1 MLTELLVSLG
11 DTALASWL
19 RQSSIGYP
27 LLSSAH
33 ILGIALLLGSVL
45 ILDLRLLGIT
55 DRGDLTMLA
64 PILSRFAACGLLLAL
79 VTGPLLFSVQPA
91 HYLANSAFL
100 LKLALLLLALLNI
113 LLVHRLPHWQ
123 ALLDGQ
129 RPTLFLKITALLSLL
144 LWLAILLAGRW
155 IAFV

>member
-19 RQSSIGYP
+19 RQSAIGYP
-27 LLSSAH
+27 LVSSAH

-55 DRGDLTMLA
+55 QRGALTMLA

-79 VTGPLLFSVQPA
+79 LTGPLLFSVQPA

-100 LKLALLLLALLNI
+100 LKLALLLLALINI

-129 RPTLFLKITALLSLL
+129 APALFLKVTALLSLL

>member
-1 MLTELLVSLG
+1 MITELLVSLG

-19 RQSSIGYP
+19 RQSGIGYP
-27 LLSSAH
+27 LLSTAH

-55 DRGDLTMLA
+55 KSGALNVLA
-64 PILSRFAACGLLLAL
+64 PLLNRFAACGLLLAM
-79 VTGPLLFSVQPA
+79 VTGSLLFSVQPA

-100 LKLALLLLALLNI
+100 LKLTLLLLALLNV
-113 LLVHRLPHWQ
+113 LLVHWLPHWQ
-123 ALLDGQ
+123 ALLNGQ
-129 RPTLFLKITALLSLL
+129 APTLFLKVTALLSLV
-144 LWLAILLAGRW
+144 LWLVILLAGRW